1 MLVKVETY
9 WGAPS
14 QLYLR
19 ISEEVLS
26 GILAL
31 VKNKYTK
38 YGCPEEKFNEIALE
52 VIKRAILIE
61 REYTHIPFDECD
73 VDIVEDAGRKYPEA
87 CNVQDILDML
97 I

>member
-1 MLVKVETY
+1 MLVAVETY
-9 WGAPS
+9 WGDPS

-19 ISEEVLS
+19 ISEEVFS
-26 GILAL
+26 GVLEL

-61 REYTHIPFDECD
+61 REYTHVAFDDCD
-73 VDIVEDAGRKYPEA
+73 VEVVEDDGWKYPEVHSA
-87 CNVQDILDML
+87 QDIFDML